1 MLKGVDVLIFE
12 GLNLEGKVA
21 LITGGARGLGKSIAL
36 KLASL
41 GADIII
47 NDIGNEE
54 SAKEIIK
61 NAEEFGVKAEFIK
74 ADISKFE
81 EAKSLIDKSIESFGK
96 IDILINNAG
105 ITRDNLIMRMSEE
118 DFDSVIDVNLK
129 GTFNTS
135 KAVIRSMLKNKNCSI
150 INVSSVVGV
159 AGNAGQTNYAASK
172 AGVIGFTKSLAKEVA
187 KKNVRV
193 NAVAPG
199 FIETDMTDKLSEEMI
214 EDYKKNIPLGKLGEP
229 DDVANV
235 VAFLASDMS
244 KYITGQVIVVDGG
257 LFI

>member
-1 MLKGVDVLIFE
+1 ME
-12 GLNLEGKVA
+12 SLNLEGKVS
-21 LITGGARGLGKSIAL
+21 LITGGARGLGKAIAL

-41 GADIII
+41 GSDIVI
-47 NDIGNEE
+47 NDIGG
-54 SAKEIIK
+54 
-61 NAEEFGVKAEFIK
+61 EEFANEVKAEIESMGRKAIFIK
-74 ADISKFE
+74 ADISKFD
-81 EAKSLIDKSIESFGK
+81 EAKSLVEQSIESFGK
-96 IDILINNAG
+96 VDVLVNNAG

-118 DFDSVIDVNLK
+118 DFDAVINVNLK
-129 GTFNTS
+129 GTFNVTKS
-135 KAVIRSMLKNKNCSI
+135 VIRSMLKTKDCSI
-150 INVSSVVGV
+150 INISSVVGV

-199 FIETDMTDKLSEEMI
+199 FIETDMTDKLSDEIMEE
-214 EDYKKNIPLGKLGEP
+214 YKKSIPLGKLGSPE
-229 DDVANV
+229 DVSNT

>member
-1 MLKGVDVLIFE
+1 MEFLS
-12 GLNLEGKVA
+12 LEGKVS
-21 LITGGARGLGKSIAL
+21 LVTGGARGLGKSIAL

-41 GADIII
+41 GSDVVI
-47 NDIGNEE
+47 NDIGGDEFARETVSEIE
-54 SAKEIIK
+54 SM
-61 NAEEFGVKAEFIK
+61 GRKAVFIK

-81 EAKSLIDKSIESFGK
+81 EAKSLVEQSVEQFGK
-96 IDILINNAG
+96 IDVLVNNAG

-118 DFDSVIDVNLK
+118 DFDAVINVNLK
-129 GTFNTS
+129 GTFNVS
-135 KAVIRSMLKNKNCSI
+135 KAAIRGMLKTKNCSI

-199 FIETDMTDKLSEEMI
+199 FIETDMTDKLPEEII
-214 EDYKKNIPLGKLGEP
+214 EGYKQNIPLGSLGSPE
-229 DDVANV
+229 DVSNT

>member
-1 MLKGVDVLIFE
+1 MECLS
-12 GLNLEGKVA
+12 LEGKVS
-21 LITGGARGLGKSIAL
+21 LVTGGARGLGKSIAL

-41 GADIII
+41 GSDVVI
-47 NDIGNEE
+47 NDIGGEE
-54 SAKEIIK
+54 SAMETISEI
-61 NAEEFGVKAEFIK
+61 ESMGRKAVYIK

-81 EAKSLIDKSIESFGK
+81 EAKSLVEQSVEQIGK
-96 IDILINNAG
+96 IDVLVNNAG

-118 DFDSVIDVNLK
+118 DFDAVINVNLK
-129 GTFNTS
+129 GTFNVS
-135 KAVIRSMLKNKNCSI
+135 KAAIRGMLKTKNCSI

-199 FIETDMTDKLSEEMI
+199 FIETDMTDKLPEEII
-214 EDYKKNIPLGKLGEP
+214 EGYKQNIPLGSLGSPE
-229 DDVANV
+229 DVSNT

>member
-1 MLKGVDVLIFE
+1 MECLS
-12 GLNLEGKVA
+12 LEGKVS
-21 LITGGARGLGKSIAL
+21 LVTGGARGLGKSIAL

-41 GADIII
+41 GSDVVI
-47 NDIGNEE
+47 NDIGGDE
-54 SAKEIIK
+54 SAMETISEI
-61 NAEEFGVKAEFIK
+61 ESMGRKAVYIK

-81 EAKSLIDKSIESFGK
+81 EAKSLVEQSVEQLGK
-96 IDILINNAG
+96 IDVLVNNAG

-118 DFDSVIDVNLK
+118 DFDAVINVNLK
-129 GTFNTS
+129 GTFNVS
-135 KAVIRSMLKNKNCSI
+135 KAAIRGMLKTKNCSI

-199 FIETDMTDKLSEEMI
+199 FIETDMTDKLPEEII
-214 EDYKKNIPLGKLGEP
+214 EGYKQNIPLGSLGSPE
-229 DDVANV
+229 DVSNT

>member
-1 MLKGVDVLIFE
+1 MECLS
-12 GLNLEGKVA
+12 LEGKVS
-21 LITGGARGLGKSIAL
+21 LVTGGARGLGKSIAL

-41 GADIII
+41 GSDVVI
-47 NDIGNEE
+47 NDIGGEE
-54 SAKEIIK
+54 SAMETISEI
-61 NAEEFGVKAEFIK
+61 ESMGRKAVYIK

-81 EAKSLIDKSIESFGK
+81 EAKSLVEQSVEQLGK
-96 IDILINNAG
+96 IDVLVNNAG

-118 DFDSVIDVNLK
+118 DFDAVINVNLK
-129 GTFNTS
+129 GTFNVS
-135 KAVIRSMLKNKNCSI
+135 KAAIRGMLKTKNCSI

-199 FIETDMTDKLSEEMI
+199 FIETDMTDKLPEEII
-214 EDYKKNIPLGKLGEP
+214 EGYKQNIPLGSLGSPE
-229 DDVANV
+229 DVSNT

>member
-1 MLKGVDVLIFE
+1 MNTESLS
-12 GLNLEGKVA
+12 LEGKVS
-21 LITGGARGLGKSIAL
+21 LVTGGARGLGKSIAL

-41 GADIII
+41 GSDVVI
-47 NDIGNEE
+47 NDIGGEE
-54 SAKEIIK
+54 SARETVAEI
-61 NAEEFGVKAEFIK
+61 ESMGRKAAFVK
-74 ADISKFE
+74 ADISKLD
-81 EAKSLIDKSIESFGK
+81 EAKSLVEQAVEQFGK
-96 IDILINNAG
+96 IDVLVNNAG

-118 DFDSVIDVNLK
+118 DFDAVINVNLK
-129 GTFNTS
+129 GTFNVS
-135 KAVIRSMLKNKNCSI
+135 KAAIRGMLKTKNCSI

-199 FIETDMTDKLSEEMI
+199 FIETDMTDKLSEEVI
-214 EDYKKNIPLGKLGEP
+214 EGYKQNIPLGSLGSPE
-229 DDVANV
+229 DVSNT

>member
-1 MLKGVDVLIFE
+1 MNIENYSLD
-12 GLNLEGKVA
+12 GKVA
-21 LITGGARGLGKSIAL
+21 LITGGAKGLGKAIAA

-41 GADIII
+41 GADIVI
-47 NDIGNEE
+47 NDIGTKDTASEAIEE
-54 SAKEIIK
+54 IES
-61 NAEEFGVKAEFIK
+61 FGKKVTFIQ
-74 ADISKFE
+74 ADISKFD
-81 EAKSLIDKSIESFGK
+81 EAKSLVEKAIEEHGK
-96 IDILINNAG
+96 VDILVNNAG

-118 DFDSVIDVNLK
+118 DFDSVINVNLK
-129 GTFNTS
+129 GTFNMS
-135 KAVIRSMLKNKNCSI
+135 KSVIRSMLKNKYCSI
-150 INVSSVVGV
+150 INISSVVGV

-199 FIETDMTDKLSEEMI
+199 FIETDMTDKLSEDIME
-214 EDYKKNIPLGKLGEP
+214 EYKKNIPLGKLGEP
-229 DDVANV
+229 EDVANA

-244 KYITGQVIVVDGG
+244 KYITGQVLVIDGG

>member
-1 MLKGVDVLIFE
+1 MECLS
-12 GLNLEGKVA
+12 LEGKVS
-21 LITGGARGLGKSIAL
+21 LVTGGARGLGKSIAL

-41 GADIII
+41 GSDVII
-47 NDIGNEE
+47 NDIGGEE
-54 SAKEIIK
+54 SAMETVSEI
-61 NAEEFGVKAEFIK
+61 ESMGRKAVYIK

-81 EAKSLIDKSIESFGK
+81 EAKSLVEQSVEQLGK
-96 IDILINNAG
+96 IDVLVNNAG

-118 DFDSVIDVNLK
+118 DFDAVINVNLK
-129 GTFNTS
+129 GTFNVS
-135 KAVIRSMLKNKNCSI
+135 KAAIRGMLKTKNCSI

-199 FIETDMTDKLSEEMI
+199 FIETDMTDKLSEEII
-214 EDYKKNIPLGKLGEP
+214 EGYKQNIPLGSLGSPE
-229 DDVANV
+229 DVSNT